1 MHDIDTGFKKLKNT
15 QIEKLKELKQ
25 EYEVLR
31 NLNIEEKP
39 SPPGLLHKVH
49 SSSSSIQ
56 QSHSDEMISSSS
68 RQKKS
73 SVRKENISR
82 DAQILALEKK
92 QLEMVINNSMKKIE
106 ELLHNEMEYKKQLHE
121 LKLQFSSRQNV
132 DMEYETMIKTLK
144 KNEMNQQENVEALK
158 KEN

>member
-1 MHDIDTGFKKLKNT
+1 VHDIDTGFKKLKNT